1 MMSER
6 PDRSLSLLSASRRTA
21 RIALWT
27 AIGVAIAGVER
38 LLPTPLPWVRLGL
51 ANGAALL
58 VLLTMGWSSA
68 LLVNVARTAVVALLF
83 GTWASPSFLLSF
95 SGAVLAVV
103 VMALLKA
110 AGGRFIGPVGLSA
123 AGAFFHMLVQ
133 FLVASVLLVR
143 HTSLLAFAG
152 PSLFTAVLSGVLVGL
167 IVQLILKRLP
177 RTLLNGEADKGSGG
191 EK

>member
-1 MMSER
+1 MSSR
-6 PDRSLSLLSASRRTA
+6 PDSSIRLLNASRRTA

-27 AIGVAIAGVER
+27 AIGVAIAGIER

-58 VLLTMGWSSA
+58 VLLTMGWTSA
-68 LLVNVARTAVVALLF
+68 LFVNLARTAVVALLF

-95 SGAVLAVV
+95 SGAMVAVL
-103 VMALLKA
+103 VMALLNW

-133 FLVASVLLVR
+133 FLVATALLVR

-152 PSLFTAVLSGVLVGL
+152 PSLITAVLSGVLVGL
-167 IVQLILKRLP
+167 IVQLILTRLP
-177 RTLLNGEADKGSGG
+177 SALLGDGSSTTTSGR
-191 EK
+191 KV